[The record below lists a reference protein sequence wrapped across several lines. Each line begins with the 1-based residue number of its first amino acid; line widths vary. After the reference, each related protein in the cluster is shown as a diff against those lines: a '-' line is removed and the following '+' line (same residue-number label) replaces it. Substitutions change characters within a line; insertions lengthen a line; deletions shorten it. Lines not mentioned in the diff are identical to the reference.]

1 MWNQLTD
8 PENQTRE
15 YLAAKA
21 REMAEMEAFMKG
33 LNENP
38 DPCVLYRWR
47 DAVTDIK
54 QMLQKR
60 AAEDGDRSLF
70 MQKFHH
76 DQPYTHITYR

>member
-1 MWNQLTD
+1 MTDHSGREPDTEERFFMWNQLTD

-54 QMLQKR
+54 
-60 AAEDGDRSLF
+60 
-70 MQKFHH
+70 
-76 DQPYTHITYR
+76 

>member
-54 QMLQKR
+54 
-60 AAEDGDRSLF
+60 
-70 MQKFHH
+70 
-76 DQPYTHITYR
+76 

>member
-33 LNENP
+33 LSI
-38 DPCVLYRWR
+38 C
-47 DAVTDIK
+47 A
-54 QMLQKR
+54 KR
-60 AAEDGDRSLF
+60 KRL
-70 MQKFHH
+70 
-76 DQPYTHITYR
+76 P